1 MKNILF
7 YKHYVFLHKID
18 NIIEKN
24 LLKFNNINIII
35 VDNEKN
41 EKELKN
47 QLSIIKFAKK
57 NKIPFLFKNDYRK
70 SIKFKSNGIL
80 LDNKNK
86 NVIKPIILKKNFLII
101 GLVHNQI
108 EYYRKFIQGC
118 KIVMLSPIFYNKK
131 YSNNKIL
138 GINKFNLITNAWKS
152 EIGVLGGVLKK
163 NIKKINMTKAN
174 YVSFVRLISE

>member
-7 YKHYVFLHKID
+7 CKHYVFLHKID

-35 VDNEKN
+35 DDNEKN

-86 NVIKPIILKKNFLII
+86 NVIKPIILKKNFIII

-108 EYYRKFIQGC
+108 EYYKKLIQGC
-118 KIVMLSPIFYNKK
+118 KIVMLSPIFYNNK
-131 YSNNKIL
+131 YTNNKIL
-138 GINKFNLITNAWKS
+138 GINKFNLMSKDWKS
-152 EIGVLGGVLKK
+152 NICALGGVSEN
-163 NIKKINMTKAN
+163 NIKKINMTKA
-174 YVSFVRLISE
+174 SHIGFARLILE

>member
-7 YKHYVFLHKID
+7 CKHYVFLHKID
-18 NIIEKN
+18 NIIKKN

-35 VDNEKN
+35 DDNEKN

-86 NVIKPIILKKNFLII
+86 NVIKPIILKKNFIII

-108 EYYRKFIQGC
+108 EYYKKLIQGC
-118 KIVMLSPIFYNKK
+118 KIVMLSPIFYNNK
-131 YSNNKIL
+131 YTNNKIL
-138 GINKFNLITNAWKS
+138 GINKFNLMSKDWKS
-152 EIGVLGGVLKK
+152 NICALGGVSEN
-163 NIKKINMTKAN
+163 NIKKINMTKA
-174 YVSFVRLISE
+174 SHIGFARLILE

>member
-7 YKHYVFLHKID
+7 CKHYVFLHKID
-18 NIIEKN
+18 NIIKKN

-35 VDNEKN
+35 DDNEKN

-47 QLSIIKFAKK
+47 QLSIIKFARK

-86 NVIKPIILKKNFLII
+86 NVIKPIILKKNFIII

-108 EYYRKFIQGC
+108 EYYKKLIQGC
-118 KIVMLSPIFYNKK
+118 KIVMLSPIFYNNK
-131 YSNNKIL
+131 YTNNKIL
-138 GINKFNLITNAWKS
+138 GINKFNLMSKDWKS
-152 EIGVLGGVLKK
+152 NICALGGVSEN
-163 NIKKINMTKAN
+163 NIKKINMTKA
-174 YVSFVRLISE
+174 SHIGFARLILE

>member
-18 NIIEKN
+18 NIIEKS

-35 VDNEKN
+35 DDNEKN

-86 NVIKPIILKKNFLII
+86 NIIKPIILKKNFLII

-108 EYYRKFIQGC
+108 EYYRKLIQGC

-138 GINKFNLITNAWKS
+138 GINKFNLMTKDWRVK
-152 EIGVLGGVLKK
+152 IGVLGGILKN
-163 NIKKINMTKAN
+163 NIKKIKMTKADN
-174 YVSFVRLISE
+174 IGFVRLINE

>member
-1 MKNILF
+1 MENKLF
-7 YKHYVFLHKID
+7 YKHYVFLNKID
-18 NIIEKN
+18 NIIKKN
-24 LLKFNNINIII
+24 LLKFNNIHIII
-35 VDNEKN
+35 DVHEKN
-41 EKELKN
+41 IKELEN
-47 QLSIIKFAKK
+47 QLKIVKFARK

-86 NVIKPIILKKNFLII
+86 NVIKPIILKKKFLII

-108 EYYRKFIQGC
+108 EYYKKLIQGC

-138 GINKFNLITNAWKS
+138 GLNKFNLITNDWKS
-152 EIGVLGGVLKK
+152 EIGVLGGILKK

-174 YVSFVRLISE
+174 HVGFIRLISE

>member
-7 YKHYVFLHKID
+7 CKHYVFLHKID
-18 NIIEKN
+18 NIIKKN

-35 VDNEKN
+35 DDNEKN

-47 QLSIIKFAKK
+47 QLSLIKFAKK

-86 NVIKPIILKKNFLII
+86 NVIKPIILKKNFIII

-108 EYYRKFIQGC
+108 EYYKKLIQGC
-118 KIVMLSPIFYNKK
+118 KIVMLSPIFYNNK
-131 YSNNKIL
+131 YTNNKIL
-138 GINKFNLITNAWKS
+138 GINKFNLMSKDWKS
-152 EIGVLGGVLKK
+152 NICALGGVSEN
-163 NIKKINMTKAN
+163 NIKKINMTKA
-174 YVSFVRLISE
+174 SHIGFARLILE